1 MRSSGPCGTFGRRRA
16 PWRIAALAALA
27 AALAATL
34 AAVLAA
40 GCAVG
45 PDYHKPQAEVPPAW
59 QPEAPWHEAAPN
71 DTALKGEWWQLF
83 QDDALNALV
92 GRALAGNQDLRVAA
106 LRLEQA
112 QDQVTVARS
121 ALYPLV
127 GLSAAAARGKTSA
140 NRPLSQY
147 GTSSQSTVQNDFVV
161 GPTVNYEA
169 DLFGRV
175 RRDVEGARASAQQA
189 VADFEN
195 TRLVLTALLVTDYFA
210 LRELDAEIAVV
221 RHSLD
226 LQRDALGF
234 ISSRHDLG
242 FATGLDLAQQQA
254 LVDSSATQ
262 LELLINQRAQYE
274 HAIAT
279 LVGTPAPSFALPAQA
294 ATASPPPIPL
304 GLPAD
309 LLQRRPD
316 VASAERSMAAANA
329 RIGVARAA
337 YYPSIILGTGFGE
350 PNAGWQSNALSTL
363 FDAPSRLWSIGLS
376 ATQTLFD
383 AGKTRANV
391 RIATADYDA
400 AVAAYRRTVLT
411 AMEEVENG
419 ITGLASLGRAVTQ
432 ADASVKSAEEAF
444 DIATARY
451 KGGVDTYLEM
461 ITAQQALLSNQ
472 RQAVQ
477 VHGQQFAT
485 TVYLVKALGGG
496 WSENYGRLSRGNG
509 S

>member
-1 MRSSGPCGTFGRRRA
+1 MNAAKLRITRSWPRA
-16 PWRIAALAALA
+16 PWWCALA
-27 AALAATL
+27 
-34 AAVLAA
+34 VLA

-59 QPEAPWHEAAPN
+59 QPDSPWHEAAPS
-71 DTALKGEWWQLF
+71 DGALKGEWWQLF
-83 QDDALNALV
+83 QDDALNPLV
-92 GRALAGNQDLRVAA
+92 VRALAGNQDLRVAA
-106 LRLEQA
+106 SRLEQA

-121 ALYPLV
+121 ALYPWV
-127 GLSAAAARGKTSA
+127 GLSATAARGKTSA

-147 GTSSQSTVQNDFVV
+147 GQLNPSTVQNSFEV
-161 GPTVNYEA
+161 GPNVNYEA

-189 VADFEN
+189 EADFEN
-195 TRLVLTALLVTDYFA
+195 TRLMLTALLVTDYFA

-221 RHSLD
+221 GHSLD

-262 LELLINQRAQYE
+262 LELLRNQRAQFL

-279 LVGTPAPSFALPAQA
+279 LVGVPAPSFTLPARQA
-294 ATASPPPIPL
+294 GASLPRIPV
-304 GLPAD
+304 GLPSD

-337 YYPSIILGTGFGE
+337 YYPNIILGTGFGE
-350 PNAGWQSNALSTL
+350 PNAGWQSNAVATL

-400 AVAAYRRTVLT
+400 SVATYRQTVLT

-419 ITGLASLGRAVTQ
+419 ITGLASLGRAATQ
-432 ADASVKSAEEAF
+432 ADASVKSAQDAF
-444 DIATARY
+444 DIATTRY

-461 ITAQQALLSNQ
+461 ITAQQALLSDQ

-485 TVYLVKALGGG
+485 AVYLVKALGGG
-496 WSENYGRLSRGNG
+496 WSGNDGRLSRATG